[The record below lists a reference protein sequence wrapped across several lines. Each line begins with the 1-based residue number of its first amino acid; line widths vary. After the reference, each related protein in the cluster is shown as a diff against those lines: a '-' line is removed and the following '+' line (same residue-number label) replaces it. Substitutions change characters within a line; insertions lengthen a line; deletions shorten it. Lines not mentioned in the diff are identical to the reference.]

1 MAEKKQKHQRR
12 DKETQREHK
21 LDKRRH
27 GETATG
33 RGERTRRE
41 EEEGER
47 KRKKKKKKEAKKK
60 KKEAATDCVV
70 ESLPD
75 EGGTRLLSVSTG
87 RLSDT
92 R

>member
-33 RGERTRRE
+33 RGERARRE

-47 KRKKKKKKEAKKK
+47 KKKKK